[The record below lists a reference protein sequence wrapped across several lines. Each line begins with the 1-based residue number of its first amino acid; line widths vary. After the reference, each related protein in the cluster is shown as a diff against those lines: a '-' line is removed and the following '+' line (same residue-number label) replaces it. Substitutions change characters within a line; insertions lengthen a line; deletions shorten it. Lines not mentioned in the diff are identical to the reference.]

1 MTQGQ
6 PGPNGMSGQVGA
18 RVSDLQREA
27 IMAMVDA
34 IRPQTNWSAVI
45 IDAILIAGA
54 IFTNHHW
61 LFLLTL
67 LTGPYRK

>member
-1 MTQGQ
+1 MTHGN
-6 PGPNGMSGQVGA
+6 PGPNGMPGQTGA

-27 IMAMVDA
+27 IMAMVEA
-34 IRPQTNWSAVI
+34 IRPQTQWGAII
-45 IDAILIAGA
+45 IDAVLIAGS

-61 LFLLTL
+61 LFLFTF